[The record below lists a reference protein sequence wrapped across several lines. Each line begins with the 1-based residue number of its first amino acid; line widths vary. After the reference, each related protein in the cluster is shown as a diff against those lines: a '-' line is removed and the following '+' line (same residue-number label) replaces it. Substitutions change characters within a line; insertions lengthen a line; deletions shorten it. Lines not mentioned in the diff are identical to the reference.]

1 VLERILFGELGGPG
15 GINLIARNG
24 ASLLIHMKTQNREP
38 SFGSQGS
45 QKQALSTLPVI
56 DELTAHS
63 QMKPFASLREIMNL
77 HVRPVFAETVGQYA
91 IRGCGAIKVH
101 EGFHT
106 LENTNALHGGRRPRA
121 VPNLHFDLRKCRP

>member
-63 QMKPFASLREIMNL
+63 QMQPFASLREIMNF
-77 HVRPVFAETVGQYA
+77 HVFAETVGQSA
-91 IRGCGAIKVH
+91 IRGRQGSRRVPHSREH
-101 EGFHT
+101 ECF
-106 LENTNALHGGRRPRA
+106 AR
-121 VPNLHFDLRKCRP
+121 